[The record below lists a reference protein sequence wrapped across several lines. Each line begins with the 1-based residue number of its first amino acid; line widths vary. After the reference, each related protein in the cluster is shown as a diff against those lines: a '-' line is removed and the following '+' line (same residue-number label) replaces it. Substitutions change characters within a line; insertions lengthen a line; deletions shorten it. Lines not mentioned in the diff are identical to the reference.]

1 MIVRTL
7 SDLLVSPEWLV
18 RHHADPNLRVL
29 DPRRPEDFAKG
40 HVPGAL
46 NAWSGFKDEA
56 NKLHVM
62 PAEQAQKEIRALGVS
77 DGTTVVVLGDGM
89 LSGRVWWVLRLHGLR
104 DARIADGGHAAYVA
118 AGGPMSIETAT
129 VPPGDFTA
137 RRDASLI
144 SGPDDIA
151 RSLGSEKILDV
162 RGPEEWRGENRF
174 EHKRVG
180 HIPGAVHVIWD
191 ELLTAEK
198 KFRTP
203 DEIRALVAKQ
213 GITPADPVVTVCEVG
228 YRAAHTAFAL
238 RLAGFNDVR
247 VYDAS
252 MREWDNREDLPLEP
266 PSAASG

>member
-1 MIVRTL
+1 L
-7 SDLLVSPEWLV
+7 SDLLVSPEWLA
-18 RHHADPNLRVL
+18 RHHADPNVRVL

-40 HVPGAL
+40 HVTGAV

-56 NKLHVM
+56 DRLYVM
-62 PAEQAQKEIRALGVS
+62 PAAQAESEIRTLGIS
-77 DGTTVVVLGDGM
+77 DDSTVIVLGDGM
-89 LSGRVWWVLRLHGLR
+89 LSGRVWWALRLHGLR

-118 AGGPMSIETAT
+118 AGGPTSPEPAP
-129 VPPGDFTA
+129 VAPGTFTA
-137 RRDASLI
+137 RRDPSLI
-144 SGPDDIA
+144 RLADDIA

-180 HIPGAVHVIWD
+180 HIPGAVHVVWD
-191 ELLTAEK
+191 ELLTAERR
-198 KFRTP
+198 FRSP
-203 DEIRALVAKQ
+203 EEIRSIVAKH
-213 GITPADPVVTVCEVG
+213 GITPTDRVVTVCEVG

-238 RLAGFNDVR
+238 RLAGFTDVS

-266 PSAASG
+266 PATD